1 MQSTDDMLW
10 FCFGHR
16 SRKAARAVTR
26 AFNQRL
32 KPFGLNISQY
42 VLLGVIAR
50 GEHGSVAAM
59 AEEVGV
65 EPSALL
71 RNLKLLESR
80 GLVAG
85 DRGQLGGGERRGH
98 RIGHRRVTVHAA
110 IDDRHRRCGRSR
122 SDPRERGG
130 GYSDSQYLLSAHTSL
145 GRSPSNWSP
154 IS

>member
-1 MQSTDDMLW
+1 MQPVDDVLW

-50 GEHGSVAAM
+50 GEHRSIAAM

-65 EPSALL
+65 EPSALV
-71 RNLKLLESR
+71 RNLRLLEAR
-80 GLVAG
+80 GLVASEGGRGRGGRQLAVTPQGADLIEQTIPAWRRAQADLAARLDG
-85 DRGQLGGGERRGH
+85 DPDETRQALVRLE
-98 RIGHRRVTVHAA
+98 HAA
-110 IDDRHRRCGRSR
+110 LAL
-122 SDPRERGG
+122 ER
-130 GYSDSQYLLSAHTSL
+130 AE
-145 GRSPSNWSP
+145 R
-154 IS
+154 

>member
-50 GEHGSVAAM
+50 GEHRSIAAM

-65 EPSALL
+65 EPSALV
-71 RNLKLLESR
+71 RNLRLLEAR

-85 DRGQLGGGERRGH
+85 EGGRGRGGRQLAVTPQGADLIEQTIPAWRRAQADLAARLDGDPDET
-98 RIGHRRVTVHAA
+98 RQALVRLEHAA
-110 IDDRHRRCGRSR
+110 LAL
-122 SDPRERGG
+122 ER
-130 GYSDSQYLLSAHTSL
+130 AE
-145 GRSPSNWSP
+145 R
-154 IS
+154 

>member
-1 MQSTDDMLW
+1 MQSHDDMLW

-26 AFNQRL
+26 AFNLRL

-50 GEHGSVAAM
+50 GEHRSIAAM

-65 EPSALL
+65 EPSALV
-71 RNLKLLESR
+71 RNLKLLEER

-85 DRGQLGGGERRGH
+85 EGGRG
-98 RIGHRRVTVHAA
+98 
-110 IDDRHRRCGRSR
+110 
-122 SDPRERGG
+122 RGG
-130 GYSDSQYLLSAHTSL
+130 RQLAVTPAGADLIETTIPAWRQAQSDLAGLLEGDADETRQAL
-145 GRSPSNWSP
+145 VRLERAALALERAER
-154 IS
+154 

>member
-1 MQSTDDMLW
+1 MQPADDMLW

-50 GEHGSVAAM
+50 GEHRSIAAM

-65 EPSALL
+65 EPSALV
-71 RNLKLLESR
+71 RNLRLLEAR

-85 DRGQLGGGERRGH
+85 EGGRGRGGRQLAVTPQGADLIEQTIPAWRRAQADLAARLDGDPDET
-98 RIGHRRVTVHAA
+98 RQALVRLEHAA
-110 IDDRHRRCGRSR
+110 LAL
-122 SDPRERGG
+122 ER
-130 GYSDSQYLLSAHTSL
+130 AE
-145 GRSPSNWSP
+145 R
-154 IS
+154 

>member
-1 MQSTDDMLW
+1 MQPADDMLW

-50 GEHGSVAAM
+50 GEHRSVAAM

-71 RNLKLLESR
+71 RNLRLLEDR
-80 GLVAG
+80 GLIAGEGGRGRAGRRLAVTEAGVALIWESVPAWRQSQTDLAALLDG
-85 DRGQLGGGERRGH
+85 RADETREALVRLER
-98 RIGHRRVTVHAA
+98 AA
-110 IDDRHRRCGRSR
+110 LALEKA
-122 SDPRERGG
+122 ER
-130 GYSDSQYLLSAHTSL
+130 
-145 GRSPSNWSP
+145 
-154 IS
+154 

>member
-1 MQSTDDMLW
+1 MQPADDMLW

-50 GEHGSVAAM
+50 GEHRSIAAM

-65 EPSALL
+65 EPSALV
-71 RNLKLLESR
+71 RNLRLLEAR

-85 DRGQLGGGERRGH
+85 EGGRGRGGRQLAVTPQGADLIEQTIPAWRRAQADLAARLEGDPDET
-98 RIGHRRVTVHAA
+98 RQALVRLEHAA
-110 IDDRHRRCGRSR
+110 LAL
-122 SDPRERGG
+122 ER
-130 GYSDSQYLLSAHTSL
+130 AE
-145 GRSPSNWSP
+145 R
-154 IS
+154 

>member
-1 MQSTDDMLW
+1 MQPADDMLW

-50 GEHGSVAAM
+50 GEHRSIAAM

-65 EPSALL
+65 EPSALV
-71 RNLKLLESR
+71 RNLRLLEAR
-80 GLVAG
+80 GLVASEGGRGRSGRQLAVTPQGADLIEQTIPAWRRAQADLAARLEG
-85 DRGQLGGGERRGH
+85 DPDETRQALVRLE
-98 RIGHRRVTVHAA
+98 HAA
-110 IDDRHRRCGRSR
+110 LAL
-122 SDPRERGG
+122 ER
-130 GYSDSQYLLSAHTSL
+130 AE
-145 GRSPSNWSP
+145 R
-154 IS
+154 

>member
-1 MQSTDDMLW
+1 MDLPQDMAGQ
-10 FCFGHR
+10 CFGHR

-50 GEHGSVAAM
+50 GEHRSVAAM

-71 RNLKLLESR
+71 RNLRLLEDR

-85 DRGQLGGGERRGH
+85 EGGRGRAGRRLAVTEAGVVLIWESVPAWRQAQTDLAALLDGRADETREALVRLER
-98 RIGHRRVTVHAA
+98 AA
-110 IDDRHRRCGRSR
+110 LALEKA
-122 SDPRERGG
+122 ER
-130 GYSDSQYLLSAHTSL
+130 
-145 GRSPSNWSP
+145 
-154 IS
+154 

>member
-1 MQSTDDMLW
+1 MQPADDMLW

-50 GEHGSVAAM
+50 GEHRSIAAM

-65 EPSALL
+65 EPSALV
-71 RNLKLLESR
+71 RNLRLLEAR

-85 DRGQLGGGERRGH
+85 EGGRGRGGRQLAVTPQGADLIEQTIPAWRRAQADLAARMDGDPDET
-98 RIGHRRVTVHAA
+98 RQALVRLEHAA
-110 IDDRHRRCGRSR
+110 LAL
-122 SDPRERGG
+122 ER
-130 GYSDSQYLLSAHTSL
+130 AE
-145 GRSPSNWSP
+145 R
-154 IS
+154 

>member
-1 MQSTDDMLW
+1 MQPADDMLW

-50 GEHGSVAAM
+50 GEHRSIAAM

-65 EPSALL
+65 DSSALV
-71 RNLKLLESR
+71 RNLRLLEAR

-85 DRGQLGGGERRGH
+85 EGGRGRGGRQLAVTPQGADLIEQTIPAWRRAQADLAARLEGDPDET
-98 RIGHRRVTVHAA
+98 RQALVRLEHAA
-110 IDDRHRRCGRSR
+110 LAL
-122 SDPRERGG
+122 ER
-130 GYSDSQYLLSAHTSL
+130 AE
-145 GRSPSNWSP
+145 R
-154 IS
+154 

>member
-50 GEHGSVAAM
+50 GEHRSIAAM

-65 EPSALL
+65 DPSALV
-71 RNLKLLESR
+71 RNLRLLEAR

-85 DRGQLGGGERRGH
+85 EGGRGRGGRQLAVTPQGADLIEQTIPAWRRAQADLAARMDGDPDET
-98 RIGHRRVTVHAA
+98 RQALVRLEHAA
-110 IDDRHRRCGRSR
+110 LAL
-122 SDPRERGG
+122 ER
-130 GYSDSQYLLSAHTSL
+130 AE
-145 GRSPSNWSP
+145 R
-154 IS
+154 

>member
-50 GEHGSVAAM
+50 GEHRSIAAM

-65 EPSALL
+65 EPSALV
-71 RNLKLLESR
+71 RNLRLLEAR
-80 GLVAG
+80 GLVASEGGRGRGGRQLAVTPLGADLIEMTIPAWRRAQADLAARLEG
-85 DRGQLGGGERRGH
+85 DPDETRQALVRLE
-98 RIGHRRVTVHAA
+98 HAA
-110 IDDRHRRCGRSR
+110 LAL
-122 SDPRERGG
+122 ER
-130 GYSDSQYLLSAHTSL
+130 AE
-145 GRSPSNWSP
+145 R
-154 IS
+154 

>member
-32 KPFGLNISQY
+32 KPFGLNISLY

-50 GEHGSVAAM
+50 GEHRSIAAM

-65 EPSALL
+65 EPSARV
-71 RNLKLLESR
+71 RNLRLLEAR

-85 DRGQLGGGERRGH
+85 EGGRGRGGRQLAVTPQGADLIEQTIPAWRRAQADLAARLDGDPDET
-98 RIGHRRVTVHAA
+98 RQALVRLEHAA
-110 IDDRHRRCGRSR
+110 LAL
-122 SDPRERGG
+122 ER
-130 GYSDSQYLLSAHTSL
+130 AE
-145 GRSPSNWSP
+145 R
-154 IS
+154 

>member
-1 MQSTDDMLW
+1 MDLPQDMAGQ
-10 FCFGHR
+10 CFGHR

-50 GEHGSVAAM
+50 GEHRSVAAM

-71 RNLKLLESR
+71 RNLRLLEDR
-80 GLVAG
+80 GLIAGEGGRGRAGRRLAVTEAGVALIWESVPAWRQSQTDLAALLDG
-85 DRGQLGGGERRGH
+85 RADETREALVRLER
-98 RIGHRRVTVHAA
+98 AA
-110 IDDRHRRCGRSR
+110 LALEKA
-122 SDPRERGG
+122 ER
-130 GYSDSQYLLSAHTSL
+130 
-145 GRSPSNWSP
+145 
-154 IS
+154 

>member
-1 MQSTDDMLW
+1 MATSLAYETLRSRPRERLDRDQGCLRQNNPVYAGLMDLPQDMAGQ
-10 FCFGHR
+10 CFGHR

-50 GEHGSVAAM
+50 GEHRSVAAM

-71 RNLKLLESR
+71 RNLRLLEDR
-80 GLVAG
+80 GLIAGEGGRGRAGRRLAVTEAGVALIV
-85 DRGQLGGGERRGH
+85 RLER
-98 RIGHRRVTVHAA
+98 AA
-110 IDDRHRRCGRSR
+110 LALEKA
-122 SDPRERGG
+122 ER
-130 GYSDSQYLLSAHTSL
+130 
-145 GRSPSNWSP
+145 
-154 IS
+154 

>member
-1 MQSTDDMLW
+1 MLW

-26 AFNQRL
+26 AFNLRL

-50 GEHGSVAAM
+50 GEHRSIAAM

-65 EPSALL
+65 EPSALV
-71 RNLKLLESR
+71 RNLKLLEAR

-85 DRGQLGGGERRGH
+85 EGGRGRAGRRLAVTPAGADLIMTTLPAWRQAQADLAARLDADADETRQALVRLER
-98 RIGHRRVTVHAA
+98 AA
-110 IDDRHRRCGRSR
+110 LAL
-122 SDPRERGG
+122 ER
-130 GYSDSQYLLSAHTSL
+130 AE
-145 GRSPSNWSP
+145 R
-154 IS
+154 

>member
-50 GEHGSVAAM
+50 GEHRSIAAM

-65 EPSALL
+65 DPSALV
-71 RNLKLLESR
+71 RNLRLREAR

-85 DRGQLGGGERRGH
+85 EGGRGRGGRQLAVTPLGADLIEMTIPAWRRAQADLAALLDGDADET
-98 RIGHRRVTVHAA
+98 RQALVRLEHAA
-110 IDDRHRRCGRSR
+110 LAL
-122 SDPRERGG
+122 ER
-130 GYSDSQYLLSAHTSL
+130 AE
-145 GRSPSNWSP
+145 R
-154 IS
+154 

>member
-1 MQSTDDMLW
+1 MQPADDMLW

-50 GEHGSVAAM
+50 GEHRSIAAM

-65 EPSALL
+65 EPSALV
-71 RNLKLLESR
+71 RNLRLLEAR

-85 DRGQLGGGERRGH
+85 EGGRGRGGRQLAVTPQGADLIETTIPAWRRAQADLAARLDGDADET
-98 RIGHRRVTVHAA
+98 RQALVRLEHAA
-110 IDDRHRRCGRSR
+110 LAL
-122 SDPRERGG
+122 ER
-130 GYSDSQYLLSAHTSL
+130 AE
-145 GRSPSNWSP
+145 R
-154 IS
+154 

>member
-1 MQSTDDMLW
+1 MQPADDMLW

-50 GEHGSVAAM
+50 GEHRSIAAM

-65 EPSALL
+65 EPSALV
-71 RNLKLLESR
+71 RNLRLLEAR
-80 GLVAG
+80 GLVVGEGGRGRGGRQLAVTPQGADLIEQTIPAWRRAQADLAARLDG
-85 DRGQLGGGERRGH
+85 DPDETRQALVRLE
-98 RIGHRRVTVHAA
+98 HAA
-110 IDDRHRRCGRSR
+110 LAL
-122 SDPRERGG
+122 ER
-130 GYSDSQYLLSAHTSL
+130 AE
-145 GRSPSNWSP
+145 R
-154 IS
+154 